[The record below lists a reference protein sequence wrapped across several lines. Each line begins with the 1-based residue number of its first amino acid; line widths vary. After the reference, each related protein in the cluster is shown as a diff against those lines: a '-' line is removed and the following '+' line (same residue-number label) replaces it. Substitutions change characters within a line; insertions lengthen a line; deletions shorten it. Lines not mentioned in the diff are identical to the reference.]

1 MLVEGTLGR
10 GSNWVVVVL
19 CFTRSSNQNNL
30 SFVGFGLDCGKFSP
44 QGDLEGDAQVLVVH
58 LLEVDLDV
66 NVVLHLLDVPQVQ
79 LSLHFQRLPLRF
91 LVILKDQII

>member
-1 MLVEGTLGR
+1 M
-10 GSNWVVVVL
+10 
-19 CFTRSSNQNNL
+19 
-30 SFVGFGLDCGKFSP
+30 GFGLDCRIFSP

-91 LVILKDQII
+91 LVLLKDQII

>member
-1 MLVEGTLGR
+1 M
-10 GSNWVVVVL
+10 VVVL

-30 SFVGFGLDCGKFSP
+30 SFVGFALHCRKLSP

-66 NVVLHLLDVPQVQ
+66 NVDSAPMHD
-79 LSLHFQRLPLRF
+79 
-91 LVILKDQII
+91 I

>member
-1 MLVEGTLGR
+1 MGGR
-10 GSNWVVVVL
+10 GVVL
-19 CFTRSSNQNNL
+19 HSLVQPEQPKFCEVRFYCR
-30 SFVGFGLDCGKFSP
+30 KFSP

-66 NVVLHLLDVPQVQ
+66 NVVVHLLDVPQVQ

-91 LVILKDQII
+91 LVLLKDQII

>member
-1 MLVEGTLGR
+1 MGR
-10 GSNWVVVVL
+10 RGVVL
-19 CFTRSSNQNNL
+19 HSLVQPEQPKFRGVWLGL
-30 SFVGFGLDCGKFSP
+30 SLFGFSP

-79 LSLHFQRLPLRF
+79 LSLHFQRLPLRL
-91 LVILKDQII
+91 LVLLKDQII

>member
-1 MLVEGTLGR
+1 MGGR
-10 GSNWVVVVL
+10 GVVL
-19 CFTRSSNQNNL
+19 HSLVQPEQPKFRGVWLGL
-30 SFVGFGLDCGKFSP
+30 SLFGFSP

-91 LVILKDQII
+91 LVLLKDQII

>member
-1 MLVEGTLGR
+1 M
-10 GSNWVVVVL
+10 
-19 CFTRSSNQNNL
+19 
-30 SFVGFGLDCGKFSP
+30 GFGLDCGKFSP

-91 LVILKDQII
+91 LVLLKDQII

>member
-1 MLVEGTLGR
+1 M
-10 GSNWVVVVL
+10 VVVL

-58 LLEVDLDV
+58 LLEVDVDV
-66 NVVLHLLDVPQVQ
+66 NVVVVHLLDVPQVQ
-79 LSLHFQRLPLRF
+79 LSLHFQRLPFRL
-91 LVILKDQII
+91 LVLLQDPII

>member
-1 MLVEGTLGR
+1 MGR
-10 GSNWVVVVL
+10 RGVVL
-19 CFTRSSNQNNL
+19 HSLVQPEQPKFRGVWLGL
-30 SFVGFGLDCGKFSP
+30 SLFGFSP

-91 LVILKDQII
+91 LVLLKDQII